1 MPAKKDINKILDK
14 SFWVVIISIIFDMF
28 VMAIPQNKVILSS
41 LKALGNPIRLDIL
54 KCLISG
60 EQCVCVLFEKLKL
73 PQNLVSHHLGILRKN
88 EFIKARKEG
97 KWVHYSLNPVQFGR
111 LGNFMGK
118 FSIVKKKKSKC

>member
-1 MPAKKDINKILDK
+1 M
-14 SFWVVIISIIFDMF
+14 SFWVANISIIFDMF
-28 VMAIPQNKVILSS
+28 KITVLQNKVILSS

-54 KCLISG
+54 KCLVSG
-60 EQCVCVLFEKLKL
+60 ERCVCVLFEKLKL
-73 PQNLVSHHLGILRKN
+73 PQNLVSHHLAILRKSG
-88 EFIKARKEG
+88 FIKARKEG